1 MPPNAIGL
9 CQIDSVNNMKL
20 SPIFPLALV
29 AALMLVLPVA
39 NAQRAATKD
48 FKIEYLEKPTVPEN
62 LVRNVAFQIQVPAA
76 VFDLD
81 GLRLFGKAMDEMKT
95 DAERLSSMKFFS
107 LDQEVAV
114 VDEFPTIVVDIALGE
129 FVASPP
135 RVTGTPL
142 SKESEEKMYT
152 ATMDCDW
159 PMQVMI
165 RSASGEL
172 LDGFQINTRRTI
184 SFGNEEYTKIE
195 SGRGKF
201 SYEKGKWDFR
211 SESDLRAELSS
222 GDGVPR
228 VMWKMFLNQFS
239 EAIDELEM
247 RLFFIEGKREVQLG
261 TAKGRKFDYT
271 ALDDALDAAED
282 LFDEGDFDGLDGPM
296 GVWTEW
302 LGKADYINPKAE
314 VNQEVAVELMLNL
327 ATAHLYRKE
336 WGPCAARLSSA
347 RTYVSPLSDLNGRLE
362 KLTAL
367 LELRRKS
374 DVANGDRTPGE
385 EEKTYKAVD
394 FKNLIAKRTQ
404 NKDVQLF
411 IDANVYPAYVQ
422 EFDTW
427 MTTFLGDSPE
437 AQAAVAGEMTMDA
450 RLGQRVTRVPGGFA
464 LGLMGL
470 MDADLVGQPFP
481 EEILAIDN
489 LVNLS
494 LSGMQMGAVPASI
507 GNIGTLKVLDL
518 TGNNLTELPERIGE
532 LAILERLIL
541 RNNELTSLPG
551 SLSQCAALKMID
563 LRGNPIS
570 IEAVTALQAA
580 LPDLKI
586 KTD

>member
-1 MPPNAIGL
+1 MKLNAI
-9 CQIDSVNNMKL
+9 L
-20 SPIFPLALV
+20 SLAV
-29 AALMLVLPVA
+29 AAALLLVSPAA
-39 NAQRAATKD
+39 NAQRASTKD

-62 LVRNVAFQIQVPAA
+62 LVRNVAFQIQVPSS

-107 LDQEVAV
+107 LDQEVEV
-114 VDEFPTIVVDIALGE
+114 VDEFPTIVVDIAMGE
-129 FVASPP
+129 FVSTPP
-135 RVTGTPL
+135 RINATPL

-152 ATMDCDW
+152 ASLECDW

-165 RSASGEL
+165 RSAAGEL
-172 LDGFQINTRRTI
+172 LDGFKIETRRTI

-247 RLFFIEGKREVQLG
+247 RLFFIEGKREVELG

-271 ALDDALDAAED
+271 ALDDAFDAAED
-282 LFDEGDFDGLDGPM
+282 LFDAGDFDGLDGPM

-314 VNQEVAVELMLNL
+314 VNQEIAVELMLNL

-336 WGPCAARLSSA
+336 WGPCAAQLSSA
-347 RTYVSPLSDLNGRLE
+347 RTYVSPLGDLNARLE
-362 KLTAL
+362 GLTQL
-367 LELRRKS
+367 LELRRKA
-374 DVANGDRTPGE
+374 DIANGERAPGE
-385 EEKTYKAVD
+385 DEKTYKAVD

-404 NKDVQLF
+404 NKDVQMF
-411 IDANVYPAYVQ
+411 INADVYAAYVG
-422 EFDTW
+422 EFDKW
-427 MTTFLGDSPE
+427 MNEVLGDSPE
-437 AQAAVAGEMTMDA
+437 AQAATAGELTMDA

-464 LGLMGL
+464 LGLSGFL
-470 MDADLVGQPFP
+470 DADLVGQPFP
-481 EEILAIDN
+481 AEILAIDN

-494 LSGMQMGAVPASI
+494 LNGMQMGALPTAI
-507 GNIGTLKVLDL
+507 GDLGTLKVLDL
-518 TGNNLTELPERIGE
+518 TGNNLTELPDRIGE
-532 LAILERLIL
+532 LAVLERLIL
-541 RNNELTSLPG
+541 RNNQLTTLP
-551 SLSQCAALKMID
+551 STLNKCAALKMID

-570 IEAVTALQAA
+570 AEAVATLQTSM
-580 LPDLKI
+580 PDLKI

>member
-1 MPPNAIGL
+1 
-9 CQIDSVNNMKL
+9 
-20 SPIFPLALV
+20 
-29 AALMLVLPVA
+29 
-39 NAQRAATKD
+39 
-48 FKIEYLEKPTVPEN
+48 
-62 LVRNVAFQIQVPAA
+62 
-76 VFDLD
+76 
-81 GLRLFGKAMDEMKT
+81 
-95 DAERLSSMKFFS
+95 
-107 LDQEVAV
+107 
-114 VDEFPTIVVDIALGE
+114 
-129 FVASPP
+129 
-135 RVTGTPL
+135 
-142 SKESEEKMYT
+142 
-152 ATMDCDW
+152 
-159 PMQVMI
+159 
-165 RSASGEL
+165 
-172 LDGFQINTRRTI
+172 
-184 SFGNEEYTKIE
+184 
-195 SGRGKF
+195 
-201 SYEKGKWDFR
+201 
-211 SESDLRAELSS
+211 
-222 GDGVPR
+222 
-228 VMWKMFLNQFS
+228 
-239 EAIDELEM
+239 
-247 RLFFIEGKREVQLG
+247 
-261 TAKGRKFDYT
+261 
-271 ALDDALDAAED
+271 
-282 LFDEGDFDGLDGPM
+282 
-296 GVWTEW
+296 
-302 LGKADYINPKAE
+302 
-314 VNQEVAVELMLNL
+314 
-327 ATAHLYRKE
+327 
-336 WGPCAARLSSA
+336 
-347 RTYVSPLSDLNGRLE
+347 
-362 KLTAL
+362 

-437 AQAAVAGEMTMDA
+437 AQAAVVGEMTMDA

-481 EEILAIDN
+481 EEILAIDG

-518 TGNNLTELPERIGE
+518 TGNKLTELPERIGE